1 MKTRLWLIAG
11 LILLTI
17 NLRAA
22 ITGMTPLIGN
32 VQEALTLSDAQVSVL
47 ATLPVLCLGL
57 FAWLA
62 PRLAHRFGTHAAVCA
77 ALGVVALG
85 AAVRAVP
92 WPAALFAGTVLSG
105 AGIAVGNVLMPAL
118 IKDHFA
124 QRIGLF
130 TGLAMTLMA
139 VSGAFAA
146 GVAVPLCTAIG
157 WQPALAVSAVPA
169 VPAAA
174 VWWLLAVPGARGR
187 HRRSQPQPQMRPPS
201 APRTAGGSGG
211 PGGSGGSLLRCALAW
226 WVSAFLGLVS
236 LMFYLLVAWLP
247 QIMHAS
253 GYTPGEAGLMMA
265 VMLAIGIPLGFVVP
279 LVAARMRS
287 QRPLVGAVIVAKLIS
302 LAGLLLAPAHGWV
315 WVCLLGAATGG
326 AFPLAITLL
335 GLRTD
340 GPRAA
345 ADLSGMAQTIG
356 YLLAGLGP
364 LATGMLHDATDG
376 WRVPLVALI
385 ALVVPEAVAGLL
397 AARPGHVRPGSRE
410 EKPAQRTASRAD
422 GQLVRL

>member
-1 MKTRLWLIAG
+1 M
-11 LILLTI
+11 ILLAV

-32 VQEALTLSDAQVSVL
+32 VQEALALSDTQVSVL
-47 ATLPVLCLGL
+47 ATLPVLCLGV

-62 PRLAHRFGTHAAVCA
+62 PRLARRFGTHAAVCA
-77 ALGVVALG
+77 ALGVLALG

-92 WPAALFAGTVLSG
+92 WPAALFAGTMLSG
-105 AGIAVGNVLMPAL
+105 AGIAVGNVLLPAV

-139 VSGAFAA
+139 VSGALAA
-146 GVAVPLCTAIG
+146 GVAVPLCAAIG
-157 WQPALAVSAVPA
+157 WQPALAVWAVPA

-174 VWWLLAVPGARGR
+174 VWWLLAAPGARGR
-187 HRRSQPQPQMRPPS
+187 HRASPPVP
-201 APRTAGGSGG
+201 PRTA
-211 PGGSGGSLLRCALAW
+211 GGSLLRCALAW

-236 LMFYLLVAWLP
+236 LMFYVLVAWLP

-253 GYTPGEAGLMMA
+253 GYTRGQAGLMMS

-287 QRPLVGAVIVAKLIS
+287 QRILVVAVIVAKLIA
-302 LAGLLLAPAHGWV
+302 LAGLLLAPALGWV

-345 ADLSGMAQTIG
+345 AELSGMAQTVG

-364 LATGMLHDATDG
+364 LAMGVLHNATGG
-376 WRVPLVALI
+376 WRVPLTALI
-385 ALVVPEAVAGLL
+385 ALVVSEAIAGLL
-397 AARPGHVRPGSRE
+397 AARPGHLRPGSRE
-410 EKPAQRTASRAD
+410 DNSAKHTASRTD
-422 GQLVRL
+422 GRLVSSVTKVT

>member
-1 MKTRLWLIAG
+1 MGERTCMGGTHVKTRLWLIAG

-22 ITGMTPLIGN
+22 ITGMTPLLGN
-32 VQEALTLSDAQVSVL
+32 VQEALTLSDTQVSVL
-47 ATLPVLCLGL
+47 ATLPVLCLGV

-62 PRLAHRFGTHAAVCA
+62 PRLARRLGTHAAVCA
-77 ALGVVALG
+77 AVGVLALG
-85 AAVRAVP
+85 TAVRAVP
-92 WPAALFAGTVLSG
+92 WPAALFAGTVLAG
-105 AGIAVGNVLMPAL
+105 AGIAVGNVLLPAV

-124 QRIGLF
+124 QHIGLF

-146 GVAVPLCTAIG
+146 AVAVPLCTAAG
-157 WQPALAVSAVPA
+157 WQPALAVWAVPA

-174 VWWLLAVPGARGR
+174 VWWLLAAPGARGR
-187 HRRSQPQPQMRPPS
+187 HRGSQPPA
-201 APRTAGGSGG
+201 APGTT
-211 PGGSGGSLLRCALAW
+211 GGSGGSLLRCALAW

-236 LMFYLLVAWLP
+236 LMFYVLVAWLP

-253 GYTPGEAGLMMA
+253 GSTRGQAGLMMS

-279 LVAARMRS
+279 VVAARMRS
-287 QRPLVGAVIVAKLIS
+287 QGLLVVAVIAAKLIS
-302 LAGLLLAPAHGWV
+302 LAGLLLAPAFGWA
-315 WVCLLGAATGG
+315 WVCLLGAATGA

-345 ADLSGMAQTIG
+345 ADLSGMAQTVG

-364 LATGMLHDATDG
+364 LATGVLHNATDG
-376 WRVPLVALI
+376 WRVPLTVLI
-385 ALVVPEAVAGLL
+385 ALVVPEAIAGLL
-397 AARPGHVRPGSRE
+397 AARPGYVRPSSRE
-410 EKPAQRTASRAD
+410 ADPPQQPASRAD
-422 GQLVRL
+422 DRLVRL